1 MKVTGIIAEYN
12 PFHNGH
18 LYQLTEA
25 RKKTDADFIIVVMS
39 GDFMQRGTP
48 AIINKWERTR
58 MALSGGADLVLE
70 LPCVFATASANMF
83 ALGGISLLAR
93 TGVVTDLCFGAETD
107 SITDFLTLAKFL
119 NEEPD
124 FFKNALKNELK
135 TGISFPAARS
145 SALSAEAS
153 LPLSSEKL
161 LSSPNNILGIEYCK
175 ALFALSSSIKPHIIK
190 REGSGYNDR
199 EVNKQDR
206 FASAS
211 AIRTVLL
218 NPSKG
223 RSSSDLS
230 SFLPAS
236 SLDILKNSK
245 NKLAFLSEN
254 DFSLLLHYQLLREM
268 DLGFSSYS
276 DVSKD
281 LSNRIKNR
289 ISGFTS
295 WSDFAL
301 SLKTKELTYT
311 RINRALTHILL
322 GITDDNFLFAKS
334 NLPLYLRIL
343 GFSKNASLLLSSI
356 KHNSSIPLIS
366 KLADAKNSLSAASY
380 AMLKT
385 DIFASDIYRTVK
397 TAKTG
402 QNDPNEFKQSLI
414 LL

>member
-1 MKVTGIIAEYN
+1 
-12 PFHNGH
+12 
-18 LYQLTEA
+18 
-25 RKKTDADFIIVVMS
+25 
-39 GDFMQRGTP
+39 
-48 AIINKWERTR
+48 

-366 KLADAKNSLSAASY
+366 KLADAKNSLSDASY
-380 AMLKT
+380 DMLKA

>member
-119 NEEPD
+119 NEEPA

-366 KLADAKNSLSAASY
+366 KLADAKNSLSDASY
-380 AMLKT
+380 DMLKA

>member
-199 EVNKQDR
+199 EFNRQDR

-245 NKLAFLSEN
+245 NKQAFLSEN

-311 RINRALTHILL
+311 RINRAFTHILL

-366 KLADAKNSLSAASY
+366 KLADAKNSLSDASY
-380 AMLKT
+380 DMLKA

-402 QNDPNEFKQSLI
+402 QNNPNEFKQSPI

>member
-124 FFKNALKNELK
+124 FFKNALKDELK

-366 KLADAKNSLSAASY
+366 KLADAKNSLSDASY
-380 AMLKT
+380 DMLKA

>member
-211 AIRTVLL
+211 AIRTGLL

-311 RINRALTHILL
+311 RINRAFTHILL

-366 KLADAKNSLSAASY
+366 KLADAKNSLSDASY
-380 AMLKT
+380 DMLKA

>member
-70 LPCVFATASANMF
+70 LPCVFATASANVF

-124 FFKNALKNELK
+124 FFKNALKDELK

-175 ALFALSSSIKPHIIK
+175 ALFSLSSSIKPHIIK

-245 NKLAFLSEN
+245 NKQAFLSEN

-268 DLGFSSYS
+268 DFGFSSYS

-322 GITDDNFLFAKS
+322 GITDDKFLFAKS

-366 KLADAKNSLSAASY
+366 KLADAKNSLSDASY
-380 AMLKT
+380 DMLKA
-385 DIFASDIYRTVK
+385 DIFASDVYRTVK

-402 QNDPNEFKQSLI
+402 QNDPNEFKQSPI

>member
-58 MALSGGADLVLE
+58 MALLNGADLVLE

-366 KLADAKNSLSAASY
+366 KLADAKNSLSDASY
-380 AMLKT
+380 DMLKA

>member
-311 RINRALTHILL
+311 RINRAFTHILL

-334 NLPLYLRIL
+334 NHPLYLRIL

-366 KLADAKNSLSAASY
+366 KLADAKNSLSDASY
-380 AMLKT
+380 DMLKA

>member
-206 FASAS
+206 FASGS

-311 RINRALTHILL
+311 RINRAFTHILL

-366 KLADAKNSLSAASY
+366 KLADAKNSLSDASY
-380 AMLKT
+380 DMLKA

>member
-366 KLADAKNSLSAASY
+366 KLADAKNSLSDASY
-380 AMLKT
+380 DMLKA
-385 DIFASDIYRTVK
+385 DIFASDVYRTVK

-402 QNDPNEFKQSLI
+402 QNNPNEFKQSPI

>member
-366 KLADAKNSLSAASY
+366 KLADAKNSLSDASY
-380 AMLKT
+380 DMLKA

-402 QNDPNEFKQSLI
+402 QNNPNEFKQSPI

>member
-12 PFHNGH
+12 HFHNGP

-25 RKKTDADFIIVVMS
+25 RKRTDADFIIVVMS

-48 AIINKWERTR
+48 AIVNKWERTR
-58 MALSGGADLVLE
+58 MALSNGADLVLE
-70 LPCVFATASANMF
+70 LPCVFATASANLF
-83 ALGGISLLAR
+83 ALGGVSLLAR

-107 SITDFLTLAKFL
+107 SITDFPTLAEFL
-119 NEEPD
+119 NKEPA
-124 FFKNALKNELK
+124 FFKNTLKNELK
-135 TGISFPAARS
+135 KGVSFPVARS
-145 SALSAEAS
+145 SALLTETS
-153 LPLSSEKL
+153 LPDSSQEL

-190 REGSGYNDR
+190 REGSGYNDTDIS
-199 EVNKQDR
+199 KSGH

-218 NPSKG
+218 NPSK
-223 RSSSDLS
+223 SALVSDIS
-230 SFLPAS
+230 SFLPVS
-236 SLDILKNSK
+236 SLELLDNNQ
-245 NKLAFLSEN
+245 NKQAFLSEN
-254 DFSLLLHYQLLREM
+254 DFSLLLHYQLLREI
-268 DLGFSSYS
+268 DFGFSSYS
-276 DVSKD
+276 DVSED
-281 LSNRIKNR
+281 LSNRIQNKV
-289 ISGFTS
+289 SGFTN

-301 SLKTKELTYT
+301 SLKSKELTYT

-322 GITDDNFLFAKS
+322 GITNDKLLFAKS
-334 NLPLYLRIL
+334 NHPLYLRIL

-385 DIFASDIYRTVK
+385 DIFASDVYRTVK

-402 QNDPNEFKQSLI
+402 QNNPNEFKQSPI

>member
-366 KLADAKNSLSAASY
+366 KLADAKNSLSDASY
-380 AMLKT
+380 DMLKA

>member
-230 SFLPAS
+230 SFLP
-236 SLDILKNSK
+236 
-245 NKLAFLSEN
+245 
-254 DFSLLLHYQLLREM
+254 
-268 DLGFSSYS
+268 
-276 DVSKD
+276 
-281 LSNRIKNR
+281 
-289 ISGFTS
+289 
-295 WSDFAL
+295 FAL
-301 SLKTKELTYT
+301 S
-311 RINRALTHILL
+311 
-322 GITDDNFLFAKS
+322 IT
-334 NLPLYLRIL
+334 P
-343 GFSKNASLLLSSI
+343 
-356 KHNSSIPLIS
+356 
-366 KLADAKNSLSAASY
+366 
-380 AMLKT
+380 
-385 DIFASDIYRTVK
+385 
-397 TAKTG
+397 
-402 QNDPNEFKQSLI
+402 
-414 LL
+414 

>member
-124 FFKNALKNELK
+124 FFKNALKDELK

-199 EVNKQDR
+199 EFNRQDR

-245 NKLAFLSEN
+245 NKQAFLSEN

-366 KLADAKNSLSAASY
+366 KLADAKNSLSDASY
-380 AMLKT
+380 DMLKA

>member
-83 ALGGISLLAR
+83 ALGGVSLLAR

-124 FFKNALKNELK
+124 FFKNALKDELK

-190 REGSGYNDR
+190 REGSSYNDR

-366 KLADAKNSLSAASY
+366 KLADAKNSLSDASY
-380 AMLKT
+380 DMLKA

>member
-124 FFKNALKNELK
+124 FFKNALKDELK

-199 EVNKQDR
+199 EFNRQDR

-245 NKLAFLSEN
+245 NKQAFLSEN

-311 RINRALTHILL
+311 RINRAFTHILL

-366 KLADAKNSLSAASY
+366 KLADAKNSLSDASY
-380 AMLKT
+380 DMLKA

-402 QNDPNEFKQSLI
+402 QNNPNEFKQSPI